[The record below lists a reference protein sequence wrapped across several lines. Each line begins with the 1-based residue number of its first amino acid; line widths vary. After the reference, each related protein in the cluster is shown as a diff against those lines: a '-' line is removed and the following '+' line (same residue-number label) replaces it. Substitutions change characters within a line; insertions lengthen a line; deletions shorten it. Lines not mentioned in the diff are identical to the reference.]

1 MHPASVRSPK
11 CPRCSTTAEVTEIG
25 HDGIV
30 SSTVALVNQ
39 KGGVGKTTVTLGLAS
54 AAAHQ
59 GLRVLVIDLDPQ
71 GSSSWVLGVEPGDAP
86 YTTADVLNGVPLDH
100 AVCTS
105 GWGPL
110 VSVVA
115 ASREL
120 QAHEQ
125 GPAKRLRKALKKST
139 VAAAVDVVLL
149 DCSPSLGTLTR
160 SALMAADH
168 ALVVVEPSV
177 LGLRG
182 LGAVADLID
191 DVWAQDHPDLDL
203 AGVIANRVPAV
214 SGEAERRLEELTQI
228 VGRNAVWRPYVPQR
242 VVVTQ
247 AQTERR
253 PLHEYGSRARDLID
267 VFDALWAQLARTITV
282 RERRTA

>member
-1 MHPASVRSPK
+1 LHPASVRSPTG
-11 CPRCSTTAEVTEIG
+11 TTNVKRSRIG
-25 HDGIV
+25 HDGLV
-30 SSTVALVNQ
+30 TSTAAIVNQ

-59 GLRVLVIDLDPQ
+59 GRRVLVIDLDPQ
-71 GSSSWVLGVEPGDAP
+71 GASSWVLGVEPGSAT
-86 YTTADVLNGVPLDH
+86 YTAADVLDGASLDD
-100 AVCTS
+100 AVSVS

-125 GPAKRLRKALKKST
+125 GPVKRLRKSLRKSM
-139 VAAAVDVVLL
+139 VAAAADVVLL
-149 DCSPSLGTLTR
+149 DCPPSLGSVTR
-160 SALMAADH
+160 SALTAADH

-191 DVWAQDHPDLDL
+191 DVWAQEHPDLDL

-214 SGEAERRLEELTQI
+214 SGEADRRLEELTRI
-228 VGRNAVWRPYVPQR
+228 VGRDALWRPYVPQR
-242 VVVTQ
+242 VVVAQ

-253 PLHEYGSRARDLID
+253 PVHDYGSRARDLID
-267 VFDALWAQLARTITV
+267 AFDALWARLARTMAKG
-282 RERRTA
+282 R